1 MTSHELKYKEWVIV
15 FVLFVYVGQRQNDRQ
30 INNNCVPV
38 RVAKSSLKVYGI
50 LIFKWEKFEQF
61 MRIAFEILLW
71 TRERNRSPI
80 YFTFTVQIQQAKV
93 FGKFLNA
100 KRPPKYSQNLLF
112 SAVLLISCPC
122 VCLKRKLEKP
132 ETVSA
137 GCYNKTLY
145 MNSSRFQKTITSIQ
159 PTQRR
164 IRY

>member
-61 MRIAFEILLW
+61 MRIAFEILLLW

-80 YFTFTVQIQQAKV
+80 YFTYTVQIPRQIKQNTTKV
-93 FGKFLNA
+93 FEKFLNA

-145 MNSSRFQKTITSIQ
+145 MNSSLFQK
-159 PTQRR
+159 P
-164 IRY
+164 